1 MQERAKLISR
11 YELISI
17 ICDLG
22 KELESLR
29 QELLKAKKD
38 LEWARDMMVEVQ
50 EKNRRLEWTLT
61 KVEEKR

>member
-1 MQERAKLISR
+1 MVEKANSISR
-11 YELISI
+11 TELISI

-38 LEWARDMMVEVQ
+38 LEWARGILIEVQ
-50 EKNRRLEWTLT
+50 EKNRRLEWALA
-61 KVEEKR
+61 KAEEKR

>member
-1 MQERAKLISR
+1 MQERAKSISR
-11 YELISI
+11 SELISI

-50 EKNRRLEWTLT
+50 EKNRRLEWALA